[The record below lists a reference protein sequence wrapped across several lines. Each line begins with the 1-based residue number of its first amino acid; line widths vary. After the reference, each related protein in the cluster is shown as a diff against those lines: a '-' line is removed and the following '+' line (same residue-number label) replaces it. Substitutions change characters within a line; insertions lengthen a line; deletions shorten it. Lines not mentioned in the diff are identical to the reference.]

1 MYETPSSA
9 GVNWR
14 RRVVVVVSE
23 MAQEEKHKILLVE
36 DDQDTQVA
44 LAMLFEMEGF
54 EVVTAAD
61 GEEAYLR
68 AVAESPDLIVTDI
81 NMPRVNG
88 LDLIRLVRSDGRIE
102 GIPIVAVSAVERQ
115 YLNRAMELGAI
126 AVAQKPIEFD
136 QFLSMI
142 AHLVSARHL
151 RSRGHTQVERR
162 RSRSRNSGP
171 AKH

>member
-1 MYETPSSA
+1 MSPK
-9 GVNWR
+9 VKN
-14 RRVVVVVSE
+14 
-23 MAQEEKHKILLVE
+23 KILLVE
-36 DDQDTQVA
+36 DDADTQAA
-44 LAMLFEMEGF
+44 LAMLFEIEGF
-54 EVVTAAD
+54 EVITASD

-81 NMPRVNG
+81 NMPKVNG

-102 GIPIVAVSAVERQ
+102 GIPIVAMSAVEKQ

-136 QFLSMI
+136 HFLSLV
-142 AHLVSARHL
+142 ARVVSARHR
-151 RSRGHTQVERR
+151 RSRGHAHVERQR
-162 RSRSRNSGP
+162 KSHSGP